1 MTDEFALPPSRKHL
15 PEIVERRRRLARW
28 VKGIVGAC
36 VVICAAAVVA
46 GLMSDAHA
54 GEPAAV
60 RAPSKVADDV
70 MQKAAPAAL
79 SRKAH

>member
-1 MTDEFALPPSRKHL
+1 MTSPTPLTLTAL
-15 PEIVERRRRLARW
+15 VESILYA
-28 VKGIVGAC
+28 
-36 VVICAAAVVA
+36 
-46 GLMSDAHA
+46 A